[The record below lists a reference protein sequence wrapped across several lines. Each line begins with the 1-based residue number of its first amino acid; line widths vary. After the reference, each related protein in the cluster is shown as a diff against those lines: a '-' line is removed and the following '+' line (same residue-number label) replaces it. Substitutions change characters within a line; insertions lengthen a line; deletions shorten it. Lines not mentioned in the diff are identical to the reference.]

1 MNKVILVGRLT
12 RDPEV
17 RTLPGSGNTVASFS
31 LAINR
36 NFRNKEGNVDADFIN
51 VSVFGR
57 NAENVGKYV
66 SKGSLLGV
74 DGRIQTRSYDAQ
86 DGSKRYVTE
95 VIADNVEF
103 MGSKKDNNSDGGS
116 YNNYNSAP
124 VNAYVDTTSSVFM
137 DEPSPDMGIDVSNDD
152 PFKDFGSEVS
162 LSDDDLPF

>member
-17 RTLPGSGNTVASFS
+17 RTMPTGNTVASFT

-36 NFRNKEGNVDADFIN
+36 NFKNKEGNIDADFIN

-57 NAENVGKYV
+57 QAENVGKYV
-66 SKGSLLGV
+66 TKGSQLGV

-86 DGSKRYVTE
+86 DGTKRYVTE
-95 VIADNVEF
+95 VIAESVEF
-103 MGSKKDNNSDGGS
+103 MSSSRRDDSSN
-116 YNNYNSAP
+116 P
-124 VNAYVDTTSSVFM
+124 VNAYVDTTSSVYM
-137 DEPSPDMGIDVSNDD
+137 DQPSPETGVDISTED
-152 PFKDFGSEVS
+152 PFKNFGSEVA

>member
-17 RTLPGSGNTVASFS
+17 RTLPTGNTVASFYLS
-31 LAINR
+31 INR
-36 NFRNKEGNVDADFIN
+36 KFKNKDGNVDADFIN

-57 NAENVGKYV
+57 QAENVGKYV
-66 SKGSLLGV
+66 SKGSLIGC

-103 MGSKKDNNSDGGS
+103 MSSSRRDETSQ
-116 YNNYNSAP
+116 AP
-124 VNAYVDTTSSVFM
+124 VNAYVDRTSSVYM
-137 DEPSPDMGIDVSNDD
+137 DEPSPEMGVDVSTED
-152 PFKDFGSEVS
+152 PFKNFGSEVS

>member
-17 RTLPGSGNTVASFS
+17 RTMPTGNTVASFT

-36 NFRNKEGNVDADFIN
+36 NFKNKEGNIDADFIN

-57 NAENVGKYV
+57 QAENVGKYV
-66 SKGSLLGV
+66 TKGSQLGV

-86 DGSKRYVTE
+86 DGTKRYVTE
-95 VIADNVEF
+95 VIAESVEF
-103 MGSKKDNNSDGGS
+103 MSSSRREDSG
-116 YNNYNSAP
+116 AP
-124 VNAYVDTTSSVFM
+124 VNAYVDTTSSVYI
-137 DEPSPDMGIDVSNDD
+137 DQPSPETGVDISTED
-152 PFKDFGSEVS
+152 PFKNFGSEVA

>member
-17 RTLPGSGNTVASFS
+17 RTMPNGNTVASFT

-36 NFRNKEGNVDADFIN
+36 NFKNKEGNVDADFIN

-57 NAENVGKYV
+57 NADNVGKYMT
-66 SKGSLLGV
+66 KGSQMGCE
-74 DGRIQTRSYDAQ
+74 GRIQTRSYDAQ
-86 DGSKRYVTE
+86 DGTKRYVTE

-103 MGSKKDNNSDGGS
+103 MGSGNGGGS
-116 YNNYNSAP
+116 RRDDSMGAP
-124 VNAYVDTTSSVFM
+124 VNAYVDTTSSVYM
-137 DEPSPDMGIDVSNDD
+137 DSPSPEMGVDISTDD
-152 PFKDFGSEVS
+152 PFKNFGSEVA

>member
-17 RTLPGSGNTVASFS
+17 RTMPSGNAVASFT

-36 NFRNKEGNVDADFIN
+36 NFKNKEGNIDADFIN

-57 NAENVGKYV
+57 QAENVGKYIF
-66 SKGSLLGV
+66 KGSQLGV
-74 DGRIQTRSYDAQ
+74 EGRIQTRSYDAQ

-95 VIADNVEF
+95 VIAENVEF
-103 MGSKKDNNSDGGS
+103 MSSSKRDD
-116 YNNYNSAP
+116 SAP
-124 VNAYVDTTSSVFM
+124 VNAYVDTTSSVYM
-137 DEPSPDMGIDVSNDD
+137 DQPSPDTGVDISTED
-152 PFKDFGSEVS
+152 PFKNFGSEIA